1 MNFRY
6 GRYGCR
12 QKFRNNPKQ
21 RGSTPSK
28 KNYVSHEQMDSIAN
42 QVDLIFTS
50 EQQSLNYDQS
60 LLGKS
65 VTQWQFGDWQSLAK
79 LEHAKI
85 SSHPNRERL
94 ALLIAAAH
102 FQLGNLD
109 SGKEFIYLARDWGCS
124 NELILQIL
132 ISGVHNT
139 LGIAANMLER
149 NDKSQLHFE
158 KSIQIGAPYTDASL
172 VAEVRKMQSLNCIIS
187 KIQ

>member
-1 MNFRY
+1 MNSRY

-12 QKFRNNPKQ
+12 QKFRNNPNQ

-28 KNYVSHEQMDSIAN
+28 KNYVSHEQVDSIAN

-50 EQQSLNYDQS
+50 EQQSLSYDQS

-65 VTQWQFGDWQSLAK
+65 VTQWQFGDWQSLVK

-109 SGKEFIYLARDWGCS
+109 AGREFIYLARDWGCTK
-124 NELILQIL
+124 ELILQIL

-139 LGIAANMLER
+139 LGVAAKMLEH
-149 NDKSQLHFE
+149 NDKAQSHFE
-158 KSIQIGAPYTDASL
+158 QSIQIGAPYTDASL
-172 VAEVRKMQSLNCIIS
+172 VAEVRRMQRVCDV
-187 KIQ
+187 